1 MKTMWVAMLAVWM
14 GAVTGWGE
22 SQLIQHKG
30 ECTVQDVD
38 AFKTDKHVKISYG
51 EDVTFECGVFATE
64 MMGEYRLRATPVV
77 KNNTDGPVKV
87 WYFLAFFDAD
97 GIARFELCLS
107 HFLAPV
113 NLSSRRTFASCCHS
127 LNVIRSQVKQVVWNP
142 QETPMRITQSENS
155 QDGCRI
161 GAAPVRMW
169 RAPL

>member
-97 GIARFELCLS
+97 GNLLACNADSRKIEAGQSSMQGYSCGFDRENLGQITAYQSTLFVRPLS
-107 HFLAPV
+107 
-113 NLSSRRTFASCCHS
+113 
-127 LNVIRSQVKQVVWNP
+127 
-142 QETPMRITQSENS
+142 E
-155 QDGCRI
+155 
-161 GAAPVRMW
+161 
-169 RAPL
+169 